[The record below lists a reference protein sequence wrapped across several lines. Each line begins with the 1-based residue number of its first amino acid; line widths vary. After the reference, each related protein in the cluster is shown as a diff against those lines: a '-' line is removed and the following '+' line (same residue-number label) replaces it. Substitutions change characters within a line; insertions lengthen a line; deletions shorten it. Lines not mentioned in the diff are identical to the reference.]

1 MAGQVETQPSENVNT
16 IDGIASLLDG
26 EIIPELEGDETD
38 TDTEESDDDDSDEQD
53 GEELEGESEDDDSDE
68 AQFTI
73 KHDGKDVTLKQSE
86 LLEMAQKGFDYTN
99 KTMAVAEER
108 KALEPIRERLTNTV
122 SEHENAL
129 QETLRQ
135 LHSMAEFVQEDLG
148 EAPDIALAHYDASSY
163 IAQKDAHE
171 NRLAKLRTT
180 YAKIQHFEHQQNQLR
195 QSQLLQKANET
206 EAYLVENLSGW
217 KDAPEKSLQELNTYI
232 KGFGLSPETTKDA
245 YVERGLWEIA
255 HKAREYDKL
264 KAAQSQLKPK
274 ATLPKVIK
282 HSTNTQPAN
291 AKRQEAFKTFNR
303 KPTLEALANLLD

>member
-1 MAGQVETQPSENVNT
+1 MEGQAEKQPAESQSLDSLVAMFDSEDANT
-16 IDGIASLLDG
+16 EA
-26 EIIPELEGDETD
+26 EGS
-38 TDTEESDDDDSDEQD
+38 DTEAEEEQA
-53 GEELEGESEDDDSDE
+53 EELEVDEAEADESENDSE
-68 AQFTI
+68 SETVI
-73 KHDGKDVTLKQSE
+73 LKHEGKEVSLSKAERDTLAE
-86 LLEMAQKGFDYTN
+86 KGFDYTK
-99 KTMAVAEER
+99 KTMALAEER
-108 KALEPIRERLTNTV
+108 KALEPIRERLTHTV
-122 SEHENAL
+122 TEHENAL

-232 KGFGLSPETTKDA
+232 KGYGLSPETTKDA

-282 HSTNTQPAN
+282 HSTNQTVNVREQDARKRFA
-291 AKRQEAFKTFNR
+291 AK
-303 KPTLEALANLLD
+303 PSLDTLAGLMPDF

>member
-1 MAGQVETQPSENVNT
+1 MAGQDVSQPSDTVDT
-16 IDGIASLLDG
+16 LSGIAGLMDSETEAVAEESEG
-26 EIIPELEGDETD
+26 EEVSESEAEQGEEQEGEEQD
-38 TDTEESDDDDSDEQD
+38 TDSEEQS
-53 GEELEGESEDDDSDE
+53 
-68 AQFTI
+68 FTI
-73 KHDGKDVTLKQSE
+73 KHDGKEVNLKQSE
-86 LLEMAQKGFDYTN
+86 ILELAQKGFDYTN
-99 KTMAVAEER
+99 KTMAVADER

-122 SEHENAL
+122 TEHENAL

-148 EAPDIALAHYDASSY
+148 EAPDISLAHYDASSY

-180 YAKIQHFEHQQNQLR
+180 YAKIQHFEQQQNQLR

-232 KGFGLSPETTKDA
+232 KGYGLSPETTKDA

-264 KAAQSQLKPK
+264 KAAQSQLKPT
-274 ATLPKVIK
+274 ATLPKTIKPSAGNQPNVI
-282 HSTNTQPAN
+282 Q
-291 AKRQEAFKTFNR
+291 RQEMLKKFDR
-303 KPTLEALANLLD
+303 KAGKGLSDLASIVG

>member
-1 MAGQVETQPSENVNT
+1 MAGQDVSQPSDTVDT
-16 IDGIASLLDG
+16 LSGIAGLMDSETEAVAEESEG
-26 EIIPELEGDETD
+26 EEVSESEAEQGEEQEGEEQD
-38 TDTEESDDDDSDEQD
+38 TDSEEQS
-53 GEELEGESEDDDSDE
+53 
-68 AQFTI
+68 FTI
-73 KHDGKDVTLKQSE
+73 KHDGKEVNLKQSE
-86 LLEMAQKGFDYTN
+86 ILELAQKGFDYTN

-122 SEHENAL
+122 AEHENAL

-148 EAPDIALAHYDASSY
+148 EAPDISLAHYDASSY

-180 YAKIQHFEHQQNQLR
+180 YAKIQYFEQQQNQLR

-232 KGFGLSPETTKDA
+232 KGYGLSPETTKDA

-264 KAAQSQLKPK
+264 KAAQSQLKPT
-274 ATLPKVIK
+274 ATLPKTIKPSAGNQPNVI
-282 HSTNTQPAN
+282 Q
-291 AKRQEAFKTFNR
+291 RQEMLKKFDR
-303 KPTLEALANLLD
+303 KAGKGLSDLASIVG

>member
-1 MAGQVETQPSENVNT
+1 MAGQDESQPSDTVDT
-16 IDGIASLLDG
+16 LSGIAGLMDS
-26 EIIPELEGDETD
+26 ETEAVA
-38 TDTEESDDDDSDEQD
+38 EESE
-53 GEELEGESEDDDSDE
+53 GEEVSESEAEQGEEQEGEEQEQESEEQS
-68 AQFTI
+68 FTI
-73 KHDGKDVTLKQSE
+73 KHDGKEVNLKQSE
-86 LLEMAQKGFDYTN
+86 ILELAQKGFDYTN

-122 SEHENAL
+122 TEHENAL

-148 EAPDIALAHYDASSY
+148 EAPDISLAHYDASSY

-180 YAKIQHFEHQQNQLR
+180 YAKIQYFEQQQNQLR

-232 KGFGLSPETTKDA
+232 KGYGLSPETTKDA

-264 KAAQSQLKPK
+264 KAAQSQLKPT
-274 ATLPKVIK
+274 ATLPKTIKPSAGNQPNVI
-282 HSTNTQPAN
+282 Q
-291 AKRQEAFKTFNR
+291 RQEMLKKFDR
-303 KPTLEALANLLD
+303 KAGKGLSDLASIVG